1 MRRGWCPLSRHV
13 AGLRDRERT
22 VVQWLVR
29 HRMSL
34 LEDASLEMP
43 WVCEKRRPPWVW
55 TVAYLAFS
63 AWASF
68 GSRDK
73 VRETSSHK

>member
-1 MRRGWCPLSRHV
+1 MGRGWCPLSRHV

-22 VVQWLVR
+22 VVQWLAR

-43 WVCEKRRPPWVW
+43 WVCEKRRPPVGLDSGLSGFLCLGFIW
-55 TVAYLAFS
+55 
-63 AWASF
+63 
-68 GSRDK
+68 K
-73 VRETSSHK
+73 